1 MTAVFRTIGRYSFHY
16 ICLNGTVVYINEIRS
31 KFLQLGLWSAHQTNS
46 NNSTLKM
53 GFTDTT
59 TQRSIQNGVQ
69 TISNDSSTLPN
80 ELWLRYSTLYEDN
93 YTFTLFSVGCIV
105 GLLRAQPRTKLYQN
119 KYLRLPYETY
129 LYST

>member
-1 MTAVFRTIGRYSFHY
+1 MHRPKGEHQRYKFWKREPFRNCRTNSRHTRQLFTKASPYTI
-16 ICLNGTVVYINEIRS
+16 S
-31 KFLQLGLWSAHQTNS
+31 KYLQLGLWSALQTNS

-59 TQRSIQNGVQ
+59 IQRSSRDGVQ

-105 GLLRAQPRTKLYQN
+105 GLYHNTK
-119 KYLRLPYETY
+119 
-129 LYST
+129 